1 MAEAQKNTADSKKI
15 VFVVEDDSFLV
26 QAYQIKFEKE
36 GMEVWVATDGEE
48 ALDFLKKEPPDVIL
62 LDIMLPKVSGF
73 SVLEAIRK
81 DERWKGVPVIIL
93 SNLGQQ
99 QDIERGKALGVVEY
113 IVKANAKIN
122 EVVEKVKKLL

>member
-1 MAEAQKNTADSKKI
+1 MAEAQKNTAGSKKI

-36 GMEVWVATDGEE
+36 GMEVWVAADGEE
-48 ALDFLKKEPPDVIL
+48 AINFLKKEPPNVIL

-73 SVLEAIRK
+73 SVLEAMRK

-113 IVKANAKIN
+113 IVKANAKIS